1 VTALEEWGAALR
13 AWTIPQAILEAAP
26 ESPYGFPPELF
37 ARRADAAM
45 ARSETTP
52 TTRVA
57 LEALPD
63 RGEVLDV
70 GAGGGATSI
79 PLAGR
84 AGLIV
89 GVDGSAELLTSFR
102 SAATAAGVRSETVL
116 GTWPE
121 VADDVGPSDVVV
133 CGHVLYNVW
142 DLAPFVRALDD
153 HARRRVVLE
162 LTDRHPLAWMHD
174 LWLTFHGLARPE
186 GPTVD
191 DCVAALGELGIEPA
205 RDIRAQDGT
214 GWFERREDAIAL
226 IRRRL
231 CLPDDRDADVAAALG
246 DRLAQ
251 RDGLWSAGP
260 LGGVVVTLWW
270 DRTASVG

>member
-1 VTALEEWGAALR
+1 MTALQDWGAALR

-37 ARRADAAM
+37 ARRAEAA
-45 ARSETTP
+45 ASQTETP
-52 TTRVA
+52 TTRAA
-57 LEALPD
+57 LEVLPD
-63 RGEVLDV
+63 QGQVLDV
-70 GAGGGATSI
+70 GVGGGATSI

-84 AGLIV
+84 AGKIV

-102 SAATAAGVRSETVL
+102 NAAADAGVRSETAL

-121 VADDVGPSDVVV
+121 SADAVAPADVVV

-162 LTDRHPLAWMHD
+162 LTDRHPWAWMHD
-174 LWLTFHGLARPE
+174 LWRTFHGLARPE
-186 GPTVD
+186 GPTAD

-205 RDIRAQDGT
+205 RDQRPQEGA
-214 GWFERREDAIAL
+214 GWFERREDAVAL
-226 IRRRL
+226 MRRRL
-231 CLPDDRDADVAAALG
+231 CLPAERDPDVAAALG
-246 DRLAQ
+246 DRLVDH
-251 RDGLWSAGP
+251 DGLWSAGP
-260 LGGVVVTLWW
+260 PEGVVVTLWW
-270 DRTASVG
+270 DRTA

>member
-1 VTALEEWGAALR
+1 MTALEDWSTALR

-37 ARRADAAM
+37 ARRAVTAAD
-45 ARSETTP
+45 RSEVTP

-57 LEALPD
+57 LEALHEG
-63 RGEVLDV
+63 GEVLDV
-70 GAGGGATSI
+70 GVGGGATSI

-102 SAATAAGVRSETVL
+102 SSAAEAGVRSEIVL

-121 VADDVGPSDVVV
+121 VADEVRPVDVAV

-142 DLAPFVRALDD
+142 ELAPFVEALDRR
-153 HARRRVVLE
+153 ARTRVVLE

-174 LWLTFHGLARPE
+174 LWETFHRLTRPQ
-186 GPTVD
+186 GPTAH
-191 DCVAALGELGIEPA
+191 DCEGALGELGIAPS
-205 RDIRAQDGT
+205 RDERVQVGA
-214 GWFERREDAIAL
+214 GWFDRRDDAVAL

-231 CLPDDRDADVAAALG
+231 CLPAERDPEVAAALG
-246 DRLAQ
+246 DRLVKH
-251 RDGLWSAGP
+251 DGLWSAGP
-260 LGGVVVTLWW
+260 PSGTVVTLWW
-270 DRTASVG
+270 DRTASDG